1 MAKYH
6 PKNNSMLVGIS
17 PLFSILRSWLEAE
30 HELMGL
36 ALLLQLCESIP
47 INKQL
52 SEEIVLDF

>member
-1 MAKYH
+1 
-6 PKNNSMLVGIS
+6 MLVGIS
-17 PLFSILRSWLEAE
+17 PLLSILRSWLEAE

-47 INKQL
+47 ITKQL